1 MSIVYEKTNII
12 PPEICKK
19 VISIFENVND
29 KQQGLT
35 SNGLELNLKKTID
48 MYMNPNDNSW
58 KQIEKYITTKI
69 LNEITPFMDYM
80 SSNVFKL
87 SSFEHFISIFG
98 GIFGETLTLTGIQV
112 GKYETGGYFKP
123 HIDVDSRNERIF
135 SIILYLNTLERG
147 QGGDT
152 IFYDG
157 RVITPEEGKLVIFP
171 TTWTH
176 LHQGCEVIRGC
187 KYIITGFLCKKCV
200 IP

>member
-1 MSIVYEKTNII
+1 MSIVYEKTNLI

-35 SNGLELNLKKTID
+35 SNGLELNLKKTVD

-87 SSFEHFISIFG
+87 SSLNISFLFLG
-98 GIFGETLTLTGIQV
+98 V
-112 GKYETGGYFKP
+112 
-123 HIDVDSRNERIF
+123 
-135 SIILYLNTLERG
+135 YLA
-147 QGGDT
+147 
-152 IFYDG
+152 
-157 RVITPEEGKLVIFP
+157 K
-171 TTWTH
+171 H
-176 LHQGCEVIRGC
+176 
-187 KYIITGFLCKKCV
+187 
-200 IP
+200 